1 MNSWPAFLPER
12 ILKSNVFY
20 FPFVKLKKGDFMSA
34 HIDKNTEAVISI
46 VESFL
51 PKTIGTNFIF
61 AKCQI
66 ESEPDL
72 RVWFTHEMRGGSIKV
87 VAARIYAYQKSFP
100 VSDATS
106 PIAPSA
112 VARALCRQHGWR
124 VALPMTMAHFLL
136 GLETKP
142 TRCDAFFYDGADH
155 RSYERAG
162 LRLEAVD
169 DHRLFDLTPVGQAI
183 RLGAPE
189 ILTPAEIAKIAKF
202 AASAWFGGPLFRLFL
217 EDDLASGRLF
227 GGEADLAQAIL
238 DSPRSGVERKAPSDF
253 TPADHTNSAKIL
265 NWRIIKD
272 ESGNEY
278 LNAEHIKGHAHIP
291 DGGSLGH
298 STALVWIDEALGW
311 ARTRSR
317 FYRLIGP
324 KLR

>member
-1 MNSWPAFLPER
+1 
-12 ILKSNVFY
+12 
-20 FPFVKLKKGDFMSA
+20 MSTR
-34 HIDKNTEAVISI
+34 IDKNTEAVISI

-51 PKTIGTNFIF
+51 PKTIGANIVFS
-61 AKCQI
+61 KCQI

-72 RVWFTHEMRGGSIKV
+72 RAWFAHEMRGGSIKF

-100 VSDATS
+100 VPDAAP

-124 VALPMTMAHFLL
+124 VALPVTMAHFLL

-142 TRCDAFFYDGADH
+142 TRCDTFFYDLADH
-155 RSYERAG
+155 RSYARAG
-162 LRLEAVD
+162 LRLEPVD
-169 DHRLFDLTPVGQAI
+169 DHSLFDLTPAGQAI

-202 AASAWFGGPLFRLFL
+202 AVSAWFGRPLFRLFL
-217 EDDLASGRLF
+217 EDDLAAGRLI
-227 GGEADLAQAIL
+227 GGEADLARAIL
-238 DSPRSGVERKAPSDF
+238 DSPRGGVERKAPSDF
-253 TPADHTNSAKIL
+253 NPADHTNSAKIL

-298 STALVWIDEALGW
+298 STALVWIDESLGW